1 MHLGVL
7 GPVEVHDDD
16 GRMVELPGTKVHT
29 VLATLILA
37 DGQTV
42 SDDRL
47 SSMLWA
53 WDPPTTMSAQIYT
66 YVSRLRKRLGP
77 DVELIR
83 RPRGYLLRADR
94 AGLDL
99 TEFERSAGAGRTAL
113 AGRRWAEAARELRS
127 ALDLVRGPALTNV
140 TEHLADVER
149 PRLEELHLAAL
160 EDWYEAELALGRHH
174 RLVPDL
180 TSLTAEHPMRER
192 LRAQLMTALYR
203 CGRQSDALA
212 VFHSGRRIL
221 LEELGVDPGEA
232 LTGVHMGVLDGSL
245 AQNAPEPA
253 PEPVAL
259 RPAAPAMLPP
269 DLPDFTGRQDQLDQL
284 MRLVEPHPIARTRR
298 AFLTGPAGIGKSA
311 LAVHAAHLLRE
322 RFPDGQLYADLGD
335 GEGAAKDPAE
345 VLSCFLR
352 ALGVEPAGR
361 DLGLDEL
368 TRLYRTHSAGRR
380 LLVLIDNAPGTGR
393 ITALM
398 PTGPDAAFIVTSRRH
413 LTGASARD
421 TTVLAPFTEEES
433 TDLLAA
439 VAGERIGADP
449 RAAREITAACAGL
462 PLAVR
467 IAGVRLAARPQWS
480 AARLAHRLAD
490 PGTRLDELSFG
501 ELRVRDSLLRS
512 LDGVDERTRRILPA
526 LSAFGTGAFPAEAA
540 ARLLRLPEA
549 AAEGALEE
557 LVDARLLEP
566 VAAPGRPGGSGGS
579 AYRLPELVLLLTTGL
594 GDDARHD
601 YPDPWR
607 GLARAVVNLRPT
619 G

>member
-7 GPVEVHDDD
+7 GPVEVRDDE
-16 GRMVELPGTKVHT
+16 GGIVELPGTKVHT

-37 DGQTV
+37 EGQTV

-77 DVELIR
+77 DVELVR
-83 RPRGYLLRADR
+83 RPRGYQLRADR

-99 TEFERSAGAGRTAL
+99 AEFERSAGLGRTAL
-113 AGRRWAEAARELRS
+113 AGRRWAEAARELRA

-160 EDWYEAELALGRHH
+160 EDWFEAELALGRHH

-192 LRAQLMTALYR
+192 TRGQLMTALYR

-212 VFHSGRRIL
+212 VFHAGRRIL
-221 LEELGVDPGEA
+221 AEELGVDPGEA
-232 LTGVHMGVLDGSL
+232 LAGVHQGVLDGSL
-245 AQNAPEPA
+245 ARHAPAPA
-253 PEPVAL
+253 PEPVTL

-269 DLPDFTGRQDQLDQL
+269 DLPDFTGRRAELDQL
-284 MRLVEPHPIARTRR
+284 LGLVEPHPIARPRR
-298 AFLTGPAGIGKSA
+298 AFLTGTAGIGKSA
-311 LAVHAAHLLRE
+311 LAVHAAHRLRE

-335 GEGAAKDPAE
+335 GEGGRAKDPAE
-345 VLSCFLR
+345 VLTCFLR
-352 ALGVEPAGR
+352 ALGVEPAGHG
-361 DLGLDEL
+361 LGLDEL

-380 LLVLIDNAPGTGR
+380 LLVVLDNAPGTGR
-393 ITALM
+393 LTALM
-398 PTGPDAAFIVTSRRH
+398 PTGPEAAVIVTSRRH
-413 LTGASARD
+413 LAGASARD
-421 TTVLAPFTEEES
+421 TTVLAPFTADES
-433 TDLLAA
+433 TALLAA
-439 VAGERIGADP
+439 VAGERIAADP
-449 RAAREITAACAGL
+449 RAAREIAAACAGL

-480 AARLAHRLAD
+480 AARLAARLAD
-490 PGTRLDELSFG
+490 PATRLDELNFG

-512 LDGVDERTRRILPA
+512 LVDVEERARLALPA
-526 LSAFGTGAFPAEAA
+526 LAAFGTGAFPAEAA
-540 ARLLRLPEA
+540 ARLLRVPEA
-549 AAEGALEE
+549 AAERALEE
-557 LVDARLLEP
+557 LVDARLLE
-566 VAAPGRPGGSGGS
+566 AAADPARPGGP
-579 AYRLPELVLLLTTGL
+579 AYRLPDLVLLLTAGL
-594 GDDARHD
+594 GDDPRRD

-607 GLARAVVNLRPT
+607 GIARAVVNLRPT

>member
-83 RPRGYLLRADR
+83 CPRGYLLRADR

-160 EDWYEAELALGRHH
+160 EDWFEAELALGRHH

-192 LRAQLMTALYR
+192 MRAQLMTALYR

-221 LEELGVDPGEA
+221 AEELGVDPGEA
-232 LTGVHMGVLDGSL
+232 LTSVHMGVLDGSL

-284 MRLVEPHPIARTRR
+284 MGLVEPHPIARTRR
-298 AFLTGPAGIGKSA
+298 AFLTGPAGVGKSA

-335 GEGAAKDPAE
+335 GEGPAKDPAE

-467 IAGVRLAARPQWS
+467 IAGVRLAARPLWS
-480 AARLAHRLAD
+480 AARLADRLAD

-512 LDGVDERTRRILPA
+512 LDGVDERTRRVLPA
-526 LSAFGTGAFPAEAA
+526 LAAFGTGAFTAEAA

-549 AAEGALEE
+549 TAEGALEE

-566 VAAPGRPGGSGGS
+566 VAVPGRPGGS
-579 AYRLPELVLLLTTGL
+579 AYLLPELVLLLTTGL
-594 GDDARHD
+594 GDDARHH

-607 GLARAVVNLRPT
+607 GIARAVVNLRPT

>member
-37 DGQTV
+37 GGQTV

-53 WDPPTTMSAQIYT
+53 WDPPATMSAQIYT

-113 AGRRWAEAARELRS
+113 AGRRWAEAARELRG

-160 EDWYEAELALGRHH
+160 EDWFEAELALGRHH

-192 LRAQLMTALYR
+192 MRAQLMTALYR

-221 LEELGVDPGEA
+221 AEELGVDPGEE

-245 AQNAPEPA
+245 GQNAPEPA

-269 DLPDFTGRQDQLDQL
+269 DLPDFTGRQDELDQL
-284 MRLVEPHPIARTRR
+284 LGLVEPHPIARTRR

-322 RFPDGQLYADLGD
+322 RFPDGQLYADLG
-335 GEGAAKDPAE
+335 EGGSEDLAA
-345 VLSCFLR
+345 VLTCFLR
-352 ALGVEPAGR
+352 ALGVEPAAR
-361 DLGLDEL
+361 DLGADEL

-398 PTGPDAAFIVTSRRH
+398 PTGPDAAVIVTSRRH

-421 TTVLAPFTEEES
+421 TTVLAPFTEDES
-433 TDLLAA
+433 TALLAA

-449 RAAREITAACAGL
+449 GAAREITAACAGL

-467 IAGVRLAARPQWS
+467 IAGVRLAARPLWS
-480 AARLAHRLAD
+480 AARLADRLTD
-490 PGTRLDELSFG
+490 PRTRLDELSFG

-512 LDGVDERTRRILPA
+512 LDGVGERTRRVLPA
-526 LSAFGTGAFPAEAA
+526 LAAFGTGVFPAEAA

-549 AAEGALEE
+549 AAESALEE

-566 VAAPGRPGGSGGS
+566 VTAAGRSGGS
-579 AYRLPELVLLLTTGL
+579 AYRLPELVLLLTDGL
-594 GDDARHD
+594 RDDARQD

-607 GLARAVVNLRPT
+607 GIARAVVNLRPT